1 MVSCMPIMIFSF
13 LRVTIQKL
21 GRPATTK
28 EVETTIKE
36 RLPMCVDH
44 AAIHLRELEAEKVVE
59 KKFDKQMKAYVWDI
73 PEPYNKMAFHELIE
87 TFPQLY
93 KESLYICAIYEMDKT
108 LEFDEIVNV
117 LFDLSEGSD
126 TRPAVQAIKN
136 KFTNKFLEKF
146 AKKE

>member
-1 MVSCMPIMIFSF
+1 MPIMIFSF